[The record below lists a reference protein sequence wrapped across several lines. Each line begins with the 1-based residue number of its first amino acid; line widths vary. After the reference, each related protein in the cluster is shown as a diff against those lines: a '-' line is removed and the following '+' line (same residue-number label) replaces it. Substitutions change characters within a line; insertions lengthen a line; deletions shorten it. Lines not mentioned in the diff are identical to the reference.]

1 MEERKRNQ
9 LEAKLKKMLEQLDQ
23 SEAKRMETTT
33 RFRNGN
39 VIFIRRR
46 KGEKDMEP

>member
-9 LEAKLKKMLEQLDQ
+9 LEAKLKKMLEQLAQ
-23 SEAKRMETTT
+23 SEAKRREPTM

-39 VIFIRRR
+39 IIRRR
-46 KGEKDMEP
+46 KLKKT